1 MNPRLAAGIGAVVG
15 MFLSPAA
22 WVGLL
27 ALTAGRA
34 AINAVNGLTTSPLPR
49 ELSGGEVPA
58 PPAPGMPGWL
68 TTLLLV
74 SVVVTVLSAL
84 FFGWIGH
91 TLARLQQ
98 NQHLPQQHR
107 QLQHAG

>member
-1 MNPRLAAGIGAVVG
+1 MNPKLAAGIGAVVG

-22 WVGLL
+22 WVALL

-34 AINAVNGLTTSPLPR
+34 AINAVNSLTTNPLPP
-49 ELSGGEVPA
+49 ELGGGQVPTQ
-58 PPAPGMPGWL
+58 PAPGMPGWL

-84 FFGWIGH
+84 FFAWIGH
-91 TLARLQQ
+91 ALAQQ
-98 NQHLPQQHR
+98 QQDRQLPQQDR
-107 QLQHAG
+107 ELQHIG

>member
-1 MNPRLAAGIGAVVG
+1 MNPKLAAGIGAVVG

-22 WVGLL
+22 WVALL

-34 AINAVNGLTTSPLPR
+34 AVDAVNGLTTSPPA
-49 ELSGGEVPA
+49 ELGGAAVPA

-74 SVVVTVLSAL
+74 SGVTVLSAL
-84 FFGWIGH
+84 FFAWIGY
-91 TLARLQQ
+91 TRARQQ
-98 NQHLPQQHR
+98 QDWQLPQQDR
-107 QLQHAG
+107 QLQHIG

>member
-1 MNPRLAAGIGAVVG
+1 MNPKFAAGIGAVVG

-22 WVGLL
+22 WVALL

-34 AINAVNGLTTSPLPR
+34 AINAVNGLTTNPLPP
-49 ELSGGEVPA
+49 ELGGDVPA
-58 PPAPGMPGWL
+58 QPAPGMPSWL

-84 FFGWIGH
+84 FFAWIGH

-98 NQHLPQQHR
+98 NQHLPQQDR

>member
-1 MNPRLAAGIGAVVG
+1 
-15 MFLSPAA
+15 
-22 WVGLL
+22 
-27 ALTAGRA
+27 
-34 AINAVNGLTTSPLPR
+34 
-49 ELSGGEVPA
+49 
-58 PPAPGMPGWL
+58 MPGWL
-68 TTLLLV
+68 TTLLFV

>member
-1 MNPRLAAGIGAVVG
+1 MNPRVAAGMGAVVG

-22 WVGLL
+22 WVALL

-34 AINAVNGLTTSPLPR
+34 AINAVNGLTTSPLPP
-49 ELSGGEVPA
+49 ELGGEVPA
-58 PPAPGMPGWL
+58 QPAPGMPGWL

-84 FFGWIGH
+84 FFAWIGH
-91 TLARLQQ
+91 TLAQQQQ
-98 NQHLPQQHR
+98 NRHLPQQDR
-107 QLQHAG
+107 EFQHVS

>member
-34 AINAVNGLTTSPLPR
+34 AINAVNGLTTSLLPP
-49 ELSGGEVPA
+49 ELPKAKVGKWTDQAV
-58 PPAPGMPGWL
+58 M
-68 TTLLLV
+68 
-74 SVVVTVLSAL
+74 
-84 FFGWIGH
+84 
-91 TLARLQQ
+91 
-98 NQHLPQQHR
+98 
-107 QLQHAG
+107 